1 MRYASPVTF
10 RVRLF
15 ASFRQAVGAGEV
27 EVALGEQPRVRDLL
41 AALRQAFPALGPA
54 ADSAMVAVNL
64 EYVGPDYRLQPG
76 DEVAIIPPV
85 SGGAA

>member
-1 MRYASPVTF
+1 VNLK
-10 RVRLF
+10 VRLF
-15 ASFRQAVGAGEV
+15 ASFRQAVGVGQV
-27 EVALGEQPRVRDLL
+27 DLQLGDQPRVGDLL
-41 AALRQAFPALGPA
+41 AVLRREYPALGPA

-64 EYVGPDYRLQPG
+64 EYVGPDYRLEPG

>member
-1 MRYASPVTF
+1 MNL

-27 EVALGEQPRVRDLL
+27 DVRLGERPCVGELL
-41 AALRQAFPALGPA
+41 AALRREYPALGPA

-64 EYVGPDYRLQPG
+64 EYVGPDYRLEPG

-85 SGGAA
+85 SGGGA